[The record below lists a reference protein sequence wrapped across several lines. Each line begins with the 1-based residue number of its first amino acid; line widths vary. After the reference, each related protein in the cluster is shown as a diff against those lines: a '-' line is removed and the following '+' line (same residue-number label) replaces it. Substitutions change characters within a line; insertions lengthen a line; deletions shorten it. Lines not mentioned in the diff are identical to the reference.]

1 MVKYQLMI
9 DFKTYFPKLT
19 DHQVAQLLQLQPLYA
34 DWNSKI
40 NVVSRQ
46 DIENLNERHVL
57 HSLCIAKSF
66 EFNSGAK
73 VLDLGT
79 GGGFPGIP
87 LAIMFPEVNF
97 VLVDSIG
104 KKIKVVEEIVAALG
118 LTNVKGIH
126 TRVESLKMAG
136 QFDFVVTRA
145 VAPLNQLMA
154 WCQFLIKQKHAH
166 AYPNGLIALKGGD
179 IADEVKALP
188 GKSNKYVEVMPI
200 RDFLNLEFFAEK
212 YVVYVQG

>member
-9 DFKTYFPKLT
+9 DFKTYFPQLT
-19 DHQVAQLLQLQPLYA
+19 DPQVAQLLQLQPLYA

-66 EFNSGAK
+66 EFNPGAK

-104 KKIKVVEEIVAALG
+104 KKIKVVEEVVSALG
-118 LTNVKGIH
+118 LTNVRGIH
-126 TRVESLKMAG
+126 TRAENLKMSG

-145 VAPLNQLMA
+145 VAPLSQLMA